1 MMQAVDQGPSAAVES
16 GCVGSLRSADNG
28 GLAAPVC
35 PCILSIAEILAGI
48 RKVSRLGLSNA
59 PKGFFRRLGAKINF
73 LLIFP
78 TKPAPLRRRIHR
90 FQSKAI
96 SAAFHAAWGS
106 RLS

>member
-1 MMQAVDQGPSAAVES
+1 MGSLALNPTRLLLS
-16 GCVGSLRSADNG
+16 GCMGSR
-28 GLAAPVC
+28 
-35 PCILSIAEILAGI
+35 SIAEILAGI
-48 RKVSRLGLSNA
+48 RNVSRLGLSNA

-90 FQSKAI
+90 LQSKAI
-96 SAAFHAAWGS
+96 SAAFYAAWVS

>member
-1 MMQAVDQGPSAAVES
+1 MALNPTRLLLS
-16 GCVGSLRSADNG
+16 GCMGSR
-28 GLAAPVC
+28 
-35 PCILSIAEILAGI
+35 SIAEILAGI
-48 RKVSRLGLSNA
+48 RNVSRLGLSNA

-90 FQSKAI
+90 LQSKAI
-96 SAAFHAAWGS
+96 SAAFYAAWVS